1 METNNTINKNFF
13 KRFKTKQHLEINE
26 IWEIRKILNNKYQ
39 EDILI
44 LLINKMLYYNSN
56 DELLNEFGEFYKP
69 REEMRWDIGI
79 QVDTITNNLKKLQK
93 AGWLEFENKPIKN
106 NKIRCS
112 LHFILNTEK
121 IEKEILETG
130 EVNLNNK
137 YWELRGAYT
146 PNNISKSDKK
156 ANPTKPIIKTK
167 EKSTDELVGL
177 NAIESIEE
185 PIKQIEEPT
194 EPLKR
199 SEDIRDLDENLD
211 NRAKAKAIIANKNNP
226 KINDYLEKLKLTNY
240 DIMFLLSDGYTD
252 GSNKD
257 LDDKKRIL
265 NLVANNLIEV

>member
-1 METNNTINKNFF
+1 METNKTTQKDFF
-13 KRFKTKQHLEINE
+13 KRFKSKQHLEINE

-146 PNNISKSDKK
+146 PNNISKSNKK
-156 ANPTKPIIKTK
+156 ATPTNKPIVKPK
-167 EKSTDELVGL
+167 EKPTDEFVGL
-177 NAIESIEE
+177 NTVESIQES
-185 PIKQIEEPT
+185 T
-194 EPLKR
+194 
-199 SEDIRDLDENLD
+199 
-211 NRAKAKAIIANKNNP
+211 
-226 KINDYLEKLKLTNY
+226 
-240 DIMFLLSDGYTD
+240 
-252 GSNKD
+252 
-257 LDDKKRIL
+257 
-265 NLVANNLIEV
+265 